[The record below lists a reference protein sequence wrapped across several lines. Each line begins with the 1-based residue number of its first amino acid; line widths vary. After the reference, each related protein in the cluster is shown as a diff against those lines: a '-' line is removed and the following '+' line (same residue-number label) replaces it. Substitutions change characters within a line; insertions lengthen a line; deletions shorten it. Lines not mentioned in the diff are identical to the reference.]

1 MKRGPPPTNAANNM
15 RDFCVRYRP
24 LAYLSAVRCAK
35 LRDALK

>member
-1 MKRGPPPTNAANNM
+1 MKRGPPPANAANDM

-35 LRDALK
+35 LRYALK